1 MNTMKSLGINY
12 KVSKSNSM
20 RTGELP
26 KVDIEMVESLLNK
39 LEPEMKLKPNDS
51 QVQEVMNLYQKVDI
65 IFYLANRILLCNKQR
80 KI

>member
-1 MNTMKSLGINY
+1 MKSLGINY

>member
-51 QVQEVMNLYQKVDI
+51 QVHI

>member
-1 MNTMKSLGINY
+1 MKSLGINY

-65 IFYLANRILLCNKQR
+65 IFYLANRILHSNKQR